1 MSIVTRFAPSPTGFL
16 HIGGARTAL
25 FNWLHAQRHG
35 GRYTLRIE
43 DTDRKRSTPE
53 AVAAIIDGLEWLN
66 LLPDEQPV
74 YQFTRRTRHQE
85 VAHSLLASGHAYH
98 CYCSQAELEEMRMQ
112 ARHEGRPWRYDGR
125 WRHRDP
131 ADAPP
136 DINPV
141 IRFKA
146 PQEGTT
152 VIQDLVQ
159 GRVNVANDTLDDM
172 ILLRADGTPT
182 YMLSVVVD
190 DHDMGVTDIIRG
202 DDHLTN
208 SFRQIQLFQALDWP
222 IPRYGHIP
230 LLHGADGR
238 KLSKRHG
245 ALGVGDYRKNGYLPE
260 ALNNY
265 LLRLGWAHGDDEIIS
280 RQQAEQWF
288 DIRDV
293 GRSAARFDQ
302 DKLDHLNG
310 HYLRAASD
318 IDLTTD
324 VIERLEI
331 RTGKPL
337 AKTAIMRLE
346 RAMAGLKLRARRLDE
361 LTENA
366 MIYVIPRPIPIHQK
380 AVKILNSQALDLL
393 RAFKEHLEK
402 TTTHWAATDLEE
414 DTRSFAQSNGLTL
427 GKLAPTIRAA
437 LTGRTISPPIF
448 EVMDILGKAETLSRF
463 GDMLN
468 DK

>member
-25 FNWLHAQRHG
+25 FNWLHARHHN
-35 GRYTLRIE
+35 GRYLLRIE

-53 AVAAIIDGLEWLN
+53 AVAAIMDGLEWLG
-66 LLPDEQPV
+66 LLPDEEPV
-74 YQFTRRTRHQE
+74 YQFSRRNRHQE
-85 VAHSLLASGHAYH
+85 IAQCLLESGFAYR
-98 CYCSQAELEEMRMQ
+98 CYCSQKELEDMRMN

-125 WRHRDP
+125 WRDRDP

-136 DINPV
+136 EIDPV

-146 PQEGTT
+146 PQEDAT
-152 VIQDLVQ
+152 IIEDLVQ
-159 GRVNVANDTLDDM
+159 GRVKVDNHTLDDM

-190 DHDMGVTDIIRG
+190 DHDMGITDIIRG

-230 LLHGADGR
+230 LLHGADGS

-245 ALGVGDYRKNGYLPE
+245 ALGVGEYRKNGYLPE

-280 RQQAEQWF
+280 RQQAEKWF
-288 DIRDV
+288 DISQA

-310 HYLRAASD
+310 YYLRTATDTDLAAE
-318 IDLTTD
+318 
-324 VIERLEI
+324 VARRLENLI
-331 RTGKPL
+331 GKQPG
-337 AKTAIMRLE
+337 KTEMTRLE
-346 RAMAGLKLRARRLDE
+346 RGMAGLKLRARRLDE
-361 LTENA
+361 LAENA
-366 MIYVIPRPIPIHQK
+366 MIYVMPRPIPIDTRAAK
-380 AVKILNSQALDLL
+380 ALGDEALIHLTT
-393 RAFKEHLEK
+393 FKKHLEN
-402 TTTHWAATDLEE
+402 TPTAWSAPDLEAF
-414 DTRSFAQSNGLTL
+414 TRSFAQSNGLTL
-427 GKLAPTIRAA
+427 GIFAPALRAG
-437 LTGRTISPPIF
+437 LTGRTTSPPIF
-448 EVMDILGKAETLSRF
+448 EVMDILGKTETLSRLE
-463 GDMLN
+463 DVLE
-468 DK
+468 

>member
-25 FNWLHAQRHG
+25 FNWLHARHHG
-35 GRYTLRIE
+35 GRYMLRIE
-43 DTDRKRSTPE
+43 DTDRQRSTPE
-53 AVAAIIDGLEWLN
+53 AVDAILNGLQWLD
-66 LLPDEQPV
+66 LLPDEQTV
-74 YQFTRRTRHQE
+74 YQFAQRQRHQDI
-85 VAHSLLASGHAYH
+85 AHSLLASGHAYH
-98 CYCSQAELEEMRMQ
+98 CYCSQAELEEMRRQ
-112 ARHEGRPWRYDGR
+112 ARLAGRPWRYDGR

-131 ADAPP
+131 AEAPP
-136 DINPV
+136 HVNPV

-152 VIQDLVQ
+152 MIEDWVQ
-159 GRVNVANDTLDDM
+159 GTINVANNTLDDM

-182 YMLSVVVD
+182 YMLSAVVD
-190 DHDMGVTDIIRG
+190 DHDMGITDIIRG

-245 ALGVGDYRKNGYLPE
+245 ALGVEEYRKNGYLPE

-310 HYLRAASD
+310 HYLRATAD
-318 IDLTTD
+318 KDLTRD
-324 VIERLEI
+324 VIERL
-331 RTGKPL
+331 RTLTGEPL
-337 AKTAIMRLE
+337 TKTALMRLE
-346 RAMAGLKLRARRLDE
+346 RGMAGLKMRAKRLDE
-361 LTENA
+361 LAENA
-366 MIYVIPRPIPIHQK
+366 LIYVIPRPIPIH
-380 AVKILNSQALDLL
+380 SQATKTLNGPALAHL
-393 RAFKEHLEK
+393 KTFKDHLEK
-402 TTTHWAATDLEE
+402 APIDWSASDLEAE
-414 DTRSFAQSNGLTL
+414 TRNFAQSNRLAL
-427 GKLAPTIRAA
+427 GKLAPALRAG
-437 LTGRTISPPIF
+437 LTGRMVSPPIF
-448 EVMDILGKAETLSRF
+448 EVMDILGKAETLCRL
-463 GDMLN
+463 GDVLE
-468 DK
+468 